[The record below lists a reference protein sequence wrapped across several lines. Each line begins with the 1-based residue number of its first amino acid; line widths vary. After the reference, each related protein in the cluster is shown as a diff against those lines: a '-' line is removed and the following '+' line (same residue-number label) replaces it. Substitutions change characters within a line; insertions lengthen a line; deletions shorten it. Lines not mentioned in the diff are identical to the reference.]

1 MPSSNEYQEKQ
12 FMAFKNYC
20 KLRADTAKES
30 KPNGV
35 DNLLSMKADLATRF
49 AAFGLL
55 FSLSACASAPLEQAG
70 SLGSYDNMTASDG
83 ILTKSRIRVQK
94 NDVLAAKTVRIVP
107 TAYSAKAARV
117 KFTDEQRRL
126 VSNSIDRALCV
137 GLSDRFVVVSSNDP
151 ADLTVRAMI
160 THVEPTDE
168 VAAGASKVVGIVPS
182 FLNLSYPVPVPRIPI
197 GLGSLS
203 VEADARGQD
212 NAQKAAMVW
221 ARGADAVTSKP
232 KISAASDA
240 YDLASSFGDDF
251 SKLLRT
257 GETPFRSSPSLP
269 SMQQLNSSLGGAPKY
284 VACEAFGRG
293 PGVAG
298 FAGSALGLPPEW
310 SDKGNTK

>member
-1 MPSSNEYQEKQ
+1 MPSFTNYKEKQ
-12 FMAFKNYC
+12 FMAFKNYH
-20 KLRADTAKES
+20 KLRAGSAKES
-30 KPNGV
+30 KPHRV
-35 DNLLSMKADLATRF
+35 DSLLSMKADLATKF

-55 FSLSACASAPLEQAG
+55 LLLPACASAPLERAG
-70 SLGSYDNMTASDG
+70 SLSSYDDMTASDG
-83 ILTKSRIRVQK
+83 ILTKSRIMVRK

-107 TAYSAKAARV
+107 AAYSAKAAGV

-137 GLSDRFVVVSSNDP
+137 GLSDRFVVVGFNEP

-160 THVEPTDE
+160 TRVEPTDE
-168 VAAGASKVVGIVPS
+168 IAAGASKVAGIVPS
-182 FLNLSYPVPVPRIPI
+182 FLNLSYPVPVPRIPF

-203 VEADARGQD
+203 VEADARSSD
-212 NAQKAAMVW
+212 NARKAAMVW
-221 ARGADAVTSKP
+221 ARGADVITSKP
-232 KISAASDA
+232 KVSAASDA

-257 GETPFRSSPSLP
+257 GETPFGSSPSMP
-269 SMQQLNSSLGGAPKY
+269 SMEQLSSSLGGAPKY

-310 SDKGNTK
+310 SDKGSAK